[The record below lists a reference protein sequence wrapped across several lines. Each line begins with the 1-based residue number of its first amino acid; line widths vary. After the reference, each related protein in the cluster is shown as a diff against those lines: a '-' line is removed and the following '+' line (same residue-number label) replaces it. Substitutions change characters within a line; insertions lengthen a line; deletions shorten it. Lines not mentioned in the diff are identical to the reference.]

1 MVEIH
6 YCTGCVCTCTLERGV
21 RLHERLSV
29 FFQWASKLVLCLKT
43 WGLIA
48 FWSRSMKIHA
58 IHTHT
63 RTHHPPDKTP
73 PSLGLGWW
81 VLVIQL
87 SCSLHARSIK
97 VSVTLYEARGLPS
110 NCILPFRGHNQ
121 MQLPN
126 HITTLRFNLCSP
138 DAKGWETETHLSEL
152 INWLKHRWVNWN
164 SKQQKCS

>member
-1 MVEIH
+1 MCMLV
-6 YCTGCVCTCTLERGV
+6 CVRMC
-21 RLHERLSV
+21 LSEC
-29 FFQWASKLVLCLKT
+29 FFPPVSLGIGPLPENMRIDSI
-43 WGLIA
+43 LI
-48 FWSRSMKIHA
+48 KVDENPCHT
-58 IHTHT
+58 HTHT